1 MQLSTK
7 GRYAARA
14 LLDLAL
20 HYGEGPVRVKDISRR
35 QELSDRYLEQILSL
49 LKAAGFV
56 RVVRG
61 PRGGFTL
68 ARPPEEIRL
77 IDIVAVVEG
86 STAPVDCVDEPDI
99 CDRSSACATRPTIFA
114 REVWADVKSAIDG
127 VLGSIT
133 LQSLADRQREI
144 DRRRTDGENSR

>member
-49 LKAAGFV
+49 VKAAGFV

-68 ARPPEEIRL
+68 AKPPEQIRL

-86 STAPVDCVDEPDI
+86 STAPVDCVDEPEI
-99 CDRSSACATRPTIFA
+99 CDRSPACAA

-144 DRRRTDGENSR
+144 DRRRTHGENSR